1 MTDQELIKG
10 CLKNNELIQK
20 QLYDKFSRQM
30 YGICLRY
37 CKDESVAAEALQ
49 TGFIRVFK
57 GLSNFRS
64 EGDLGAWIRKIIIR
78 AAIDQLKKEKI
89 SFTEDLSLVDESI
102 YNYTPVGT
110 FDDYDYNFLLKLMN
124 KMPDGYKMVF
134 SMYVIDEMDH
144 TVISEFLGIT
154 EATSRTQL
162 FKARKMLQNMIA
174 EFLPNS
180 YDKFK
185 KNAL

>member
-20 QLYDKFSRQM
+20 RLYDKFSGQM

-37 CKDESVAAEALQ
+37 CRDESIAAEALQ
-49 TGFIRVFK
+49 AGFIRVFK
-57 GLSNFRS
+57 NLANFRS
-64 EGDLGAWIRKIIIR
+64 DGDLGAWIRKIIIR
-78 AAIDQLKKEKI
+78 AAVDQLKKEKI
-89 SFTEDLSLVDESI
+89 SFTEDLSLVDESNYS
-102 YNYTPVGT
+102 YNPVPA
-110 FDDYDYNFLLKLMN
+110 FDDFDYNFLLKLMN

-144 TVISEFLGIT
+144 TEISELLGIT

-162 FKARKMLQNMIA
+162 FKARKMLQNLIA
-174 EFLPNS
+174 EFLPKS